1 MYHLL
6 SKYYNQL
13 FKFNPK
19 LKDFLFPY
27 ATKGGYALDLGCG
40 TGRLTNVIDQL
51 GMHVKGIDLDSHM
64 IEIASQSYPYLEFKS
79 EDMIEYMK
87 NPSQT
92 YDLITCFGN
101 TIVHLDQNLL
111 TQLFTQVSLLL
122 NHHKYFIVQLLN
134 YQKILDQK
142 PESLPDLLHDNLLL
156 KRNYTYFKDYLMFQT
171 ILFENDDVYELGETK
186 LYPYTHHKLI
196 DLALQHGF
204 ETEVFGDISFSP
216 YQFDQS
222 HVYLVF
228 KKI

>member
-6 SKYYNQL
+6 SQYYDQL

-27 ATKGGYALDLGCG
+27 ATKAGHALDLGCG
-40 TGRLTNVIDQL
+40 TGRLTDVIDQL
-51 GMHVKGIDLDSHM
+51 GMHVKGIDLDPHM
-64 IEIASQSYPYLEFKS
+64 IEIARRKYPHLEFKS

-101 TIVHLDQNLL
+101 TIVHLEQDLL
-111 TQLFTQVSLLL
+111 NQLFTQVSLLL
-122 NHHKYFIVQLLN
+122 NKHKYFIIQLLN
-134 YQKILDQK
+134 YQKILLEK
-142 PESLPDLLHDNLLL
+142 PDSLPDLLDDNLLL
-156 KRNYTYFKDYLMFQT
+156 KRNYAYFKDYIMFQT
-171 ILFENDDVYELGETK
+171 ILFDNDDVYELGETK
-186 LYPYTHHKLI
+186 LYPYTHHRLI

-204 ETEVFGDISFSP
+204 ETEVFGDVSFSP
-216 YQFDQS
+216 YQVNQS